1 MRKVVAT
8 LVAAVVAL
16 LLVACTPA
24 EGTHFNQLNDYRKS
38 QGVPAL
44 NWEEAAYQK
53 ARTQSELMASQNK
66 LSHSILS
73 QGVPGDW
80 RALGEN
86 VAMGPSLTAAF
97 DALVKSAPHRANMLN
112 PKFNRAAIGVVERD
126 GYFWITEVFIG

>member
-1 MRKVVAT
+1 MRKLVAT
-8 LVAAVVAL
+8 VVAAVVAL

-38 QGVPAL
+38 QGVPTL
-44 NWEEAAYQK
+44 HWEEAAYQK
-53 ARTQSELMASQNK
+53 AHAWSEHMASQNK

-73 QGVPGDW
+73 QGVPNDW

-86 VAMGPSLTAAF
+86 VAMGPSLNAAF

-112 PKFNRAAIGVVERD
+112 PKFNRAAIGVVERN